1 MTENNYSTI
10 RIKFMG
16 GIGNRLF
23 QLASVMALAGRT
35 NRVFVFDKK
44 YMDLNSH
51 TKTDVFFQKILSKL
65 PEQSDENR
73 EFEKHQ
79 IVSWDERVKNA
90 RFDDF
95 LNHLLCNYRNV
106 NHIMLDG
113 LFISAA
119 FAEGMDS
126 KSQTLLACLLNDS
139 FDNAIFE
146 KIGPDSVQ
154 LFNAVALHVRR
165 GDYLD
170 HANRWLHV
178 DHFQS
183 GYYLNAMAQFDNTY
197 WFLVFS
203 DDIDWCIQNKEKF
216 GCDRHIIFVPAE
228 VGPLESIALMG
239 KCVGGCITSN
249 STFSWWGAWLS
260 NQNNPSTSKIVMP
273 SKWYSMLPWS
283 GITHTLEVQ
292 PTFANVL

>member
-1 MTENNYSTI
+1 MTENIYSTI
-10 RIKFMG
+10 RIRFMG

-23 QLASVMALAGRT
+23 QLASVLALAERT

-44 YMDLNSH
+44 YMDMNPH
-51 TKTDVFFQKILSKL
+51 TKTDIFFQKILSRL
-65 PEQSDENR
+65 PEQPDENR
-73 EFEKHQ
+73 EFDKHQ
-79 IVSWDERVKNA
+79 IVHWDERVKHA

-95 LNHLLCNYRNV
+95 VNHLLCNYRNV
-106 NHIMLDG
+106 HHIMLDG

-119 FAEGMDS
+119 FVEGMDS
-126 KSQTLLACLLNDS
+126 KARALLACLLTDS
-139 FDNAIFE
+139 FDNAVAE
-146 KIGPDSVQ
+146 KIQLDPVQ

-183 GYYLNAMAQFDNTY
+183 GYYLNAMAQFDNTC

-203 DDIDWCIQNKEKF
+203 DDIDWCIQNKEQF

-239 KCVGGCITSN
+239 KCAGGCITSN

-273 SKWYSMLPWS
+273 SKWCSMLPWS
-283 GITHTLEVQ
+283 GITHALEVQ